1 MKKVVLIFCYD
12 RYTSAVIG
20 YVKELHLKRVK
31 ISSGYSSIKDSL
43 RCCVAF
49 LIKEE
54 GSALSFHQK
63 LVPKNFRL
71 VFFIYN

>member
-1 MKKVVLIFCYD
+1 MKKVVLVICYD

-20 YVKELHLKRVK
+20 YVKELRQKGPK
-31 ISSGYSSIKDSL
+31 FSSGYSSIKERL
-43 RCCVAF
+43 RSSVAF

-63 LVPKNFRL
+63 LVPKYFRR